1 MDLKFN
7 ELFGTALGCLIE
19 ACNGSLEDALD
30 TMRIR
35 KEELRTEIKNWYGWE
50 EEYTVKV
57 TNIDYCIEEEDVCDE
72 IADDASIEEDSEEY
86 YEAIQKAIKDI
97 KKKLPKTFTFTFE
110 CTEDELDDL
119 IADEISDE
127 TGWLVNGFKKE
138 IL

>member
-19 ACNGSLEDALD
+19 ACGGSMEDALD

-57 TNIDYCIEEEDVCDE
+57 TNIDYCIKEEDVCDE
-72 IADDASIEEDSEEY
+72 IANDASIEEDSEEY
-86 YEAIQKAIKDI
+86 YEAIQNKIKEIKAD
-97 KKKLPKTFTFTFE
+97 LPQTFTFTFE
-110 CTEDELDDL
+110 CTEDELNDL
-119 IADEISDE
+119 IAEEISDE
-127 TGWLVNGFKKE
+127 TGWLVNSFKKE
-138 IL
+138 IV